1 MSKKQIVDV
10 ILKERKVLQQSEL
23 ALLILSKQLASV
35 NDEINTMQLKKMEN
49 DEGIKDKRKTLRNLK
64 QFAITRSIEEIEA
77 EVEEKKKIVFS
88 KEQHKEKLEGRAQI
102 QENEKEEMK
111 IMLEKH
117 REMLK
122 EQKLMERIKQV

>member
-1 MSKKQIVDV
+1 
-10 ILKERKVLQQSEL
+10 
-23 ALLILSKQLASV
+23 
-35 NDEINTMQLKKMEN
+35 MQLKKMEN

-102 QENEKEEMK
+102 
-111 IMLEKH
+111 
-117 REMLK
+117 
-122 EQKLMERIKQV
+122 